1 MKKLMFV
8 AVAVLAAATYAD
20 CGKEPVPQ
28 GECAE
33 VYDVAMSLKTTVCK
47 CKSLSTKINVPCGK
61 EKITA
66 CVAWR
71 EVASKKVNGVIWAC
85 GCTCIDDTGSSLQW
99 PDEQL
104 FWIASDKIILQD
116 TMEVDHLY
124 RIGKKNEKVEFA
136 ANYGALRLAGTGTFD
151 AKSMKVKKVSGN
163 VAGLW
168 VGPLDCSDDSG
179 AICPNYDLCDPDPEA
194 PQVDETVAYG
204 TFTVKYNSSL
214 SKKYA
219 DGKIVDPVSEK
230 IWNLD
235 IVDYYC
241 E

>member
-20 CGKEPVPQ
+20 CGKEPVAQ
-28 GECAE
+28 GDCAE

-47 CKSLSTKINVPCGK
+47 CKALTTKTLVPCGK
-61 EKITA
+61 EKSTD

-71 EVASKKVNGVIWAC
+71 EVASKKVNGVIWSC
-85 GCTCIDDTGSSLQW
+85 GCTCIDYTGSSLQE
-99 PDEQL
+99 PDDQL
-104 FWIASDKIILQD
+104 FWIAKDKIILAD

-136 ANYGALRLAGTGTFD
+136 ANYGALRLAGTGTF
-151 AKSMKVKKVSGN
+151 SGNKVKKVSGN

-168 VGPLDCSDDSG
+168 LAQYDCADETLSSY
-179 AICPNYDLCDPDPEA
+179 CPNYDLCDIETVG
-194 PQVDETVAYG
+194 VDETVAYG
-204 TFTVKYNSSL
+204 TFTVKYNSGL
-214 SKKYA
+214 SKKFA
-219 DGKIVDPVSEK
+219 AGKADPVSEK
-230 IWNLD
+230 IWNYDL
-235 IVDYYC
+235 VDYYC